1 MNTIEHTQ
9 TYEIELD
16 VTFRWADNIWCHI
29 STWFCFAILMMGTL
43 CNTFTLYVLKKYTKM
58 IKKSL
63 LPLTFKSLD
72 KTLEN
77 IFKVT
82 NEILPQHCT
91 SFQ

>member
-1 MNTIEHTQ
+1 MKLKKIKFLNTIECTQ

-29 STWFCFAILMMGTL
+29 FTWFCFAILMMGTL

-63 LPLTFKSLD
+63 FTFNLQISG
-72 KTLEN
+72 
-77 IFKVT
+77 
-82 NEILPQHCT
+82 
-91 SFQ
+91 